1 MRGRDLRRHD
11 SARMLV
17 ELVATPVR
25 VLAMQEVDLVIVL
38 APEERLQC
46 CQRRIFGRA
55 HIAGREHAVDD
66 GQVVAGGGLHVAV
79 RHAQAVGRRLV

>member
-1 MRGRDLRRHD
+1 VRGRDLRRHD

-55 HIAGREHAVDD
+55 HIAGREH
-66 GQVVAGGGLHVAV
+66 VVYDW
-79 RHAQAVGRRLV
+79 RHPPLTVCAISYAINSQRR